1 MAKART
7 QGKNRTKSR
16 SNPIEVQLSA
26 YANEVEERE
35 GLMNQLK
42 LFYKAAMASQIG
54 FARGKDKDGNEV
66 GLLVGVERHQYAD
79 DTLHPIGTL
88 ISVEDVESYS
98 LPDGKGNYVQ
108 FQLT

>member
-7 QGKNRTKSR
+7 KGQNRKSR
-16 SNPIEVQLSA
+16 SNPIEIELSA
-26 YANEVEERE
+26 YANDVSERE

-54 FARGKDKDGNEV
+54 FARGTDKDGNEV
-66 GLLVGVERHQYAD
+66 GLIVGVER
-79 DTLHPIGTL
+79 TLHGEDKLFPIGTL
-88 ISVEDVESYS
+88 IDADQAETFS